1 MGVLSG
7 TEIKKYLDEKKL
19 KVEPNNDTFI
29 GTASI
34 DLTLGNEFRYFIHS
48 NGPVQINNSAR
59 ANDYQ
64 NFSSPLTLEDDV
76 PYYLGPG
83 QMCLGITK
91 EKVQLPP
98 NLCALVEGRSRF
110 ARLGLSVHITAS
122 FIHPGS
128 HNQTVLEIFNA
139 SSLTLAL
146 YPGTKVCQMIFM
158 TMEGSAEYNGE
169 FQEQALL

>member
-64 NFSSPLTLEDDV
+64 NFSSP
-76 PYYLGPG
+76 
-83 QMCLGITK
+83 
-91 EKVQLPP
+91 
-98 NLCALVEGRSRF
+98 
-110 ARLGLSVHITAS
+110 
-122 FIHPGS
+122 
-128 HNQTVLEIFNA
+128 
-139 SSLTLAL
+139 
-146 YPGTKVCQMIFM
+146 
-158 TMEGSAEYNGE
+158 
-169 FQEQALL
+169 